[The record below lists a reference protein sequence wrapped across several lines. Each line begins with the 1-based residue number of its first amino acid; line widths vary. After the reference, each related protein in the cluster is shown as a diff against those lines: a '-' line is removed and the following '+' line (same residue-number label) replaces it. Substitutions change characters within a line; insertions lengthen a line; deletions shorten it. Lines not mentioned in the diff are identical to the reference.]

1 MRRYLIGV
9 AVAALFASSAAQ
21 AQELSTSSSSGSM
34 TITVY
39 IPPIAPALRAAQ
51 NGAVGLWTIDGKF
64 DGLML
69 RVADVGSPD
78 PVTLYTRPG
87 NLVAIAA
94 GQSGWTARSL
104 VPAASTVNRGGLM
117 ETTFDTAALRRA
129 QSVTVIGL

>member
-1 MRRYLIGV
+1 MRRYLIGLA
-9 AVAALFASSAAQ
+9 AVVLFAGSAAQ

-39 IPPIAPALRAAQ
+39 IPPIAPAIRAAQ
-51 NGAVGLWTIDGKF
+51 SGAIGLWTIDGKF

-94 GQSGWTARSL
+94 GQSGWTSRSL
-104 VPAASTVNRGGLM
+104 IPAATTVNRGGLM
-117 ETTFDTAALRRA
+117 EATFDTAALRHA
-129 QSVTVIGL
+129 QSVTIVGL